1 MALMFGLASVF
12 DQDIGSW
19 NVSKVTNMDSMFNGA
34 TAFNQ
39 NLSSWNAAAVTS
51 SACTDFATGATDWLA
66 AYGGAI
72 ANKNPPLSATLIA
85 ASCQ

>member
-1 MALMFGLASVF
+1 
-12 DQDIGSW
+12 
-19 NVSKVTNMDSMFNGA
+19 VTNMDSMFNGA

-39 NLSSWNAAAVTS
+39 NLSSWNAAEIAS
-51 SACTDFATGATDWLA
+51 CNSFATGATAWLA